1 MCVAVRA
8 SSAIPFLFQ
17 PVRIGGRLYVDGGCL
32 RNLPFDAFPP
42 PEHADAAGGSSRWLP
57 RSENTLALSVRA
69 FGPRGVRVMPRI
81 ASFADFA
88 AQLAD
93 TMLFGPDSA
102 NSLAAAGAG
111 RRALGGR
118 AAARRVTVLHIDAGD
133 VGTAEFSISRARKA
147 FLVARG
153 HDAVRR
159 RLEPDGPAL
168 EVAPAWLSELAER
181 AAEEDA
187 AERAA
192 ARTRRGADAE
202 PRELLFSPRR
212 GGVVLSGFGG
222 RGPHAHATRVLA
234 FAGVCAAVHR
244 CGLRLSGGI
253 RKAAAAPASE

>member
-118 AAARRVTVLHIDAGD
+118 AAASRVTVLHIDAGD

-168 EVAPAWLSELAER
+168 EVAPAWLSELAE
-181 AAEEDA
+181 
-187 AERAA
+187 
-192 ARTRRGADAE
+192 
-202 PRELLFSPRR
+202 
-212 GGVVLSGFGG
+212 LSLI
-222 RGPHAHATRVLA
+222 H
-234 FAGVCAAVHR
+234 
-244 CGLRLSGGI
+244 I
-253 RKAAAAPASE
+253 